1 MTGSNGSEPIWGWVP
16 SGPPETQASSR
27 DNAVSLN
34 NMFACNLCN
43 GEDYVL
49 TVHFVEWNTTHNLMK
64 EANRLYDAAGTFDCV
79 AKGDLVAVK
88 LHVGELGNP
97 YYVQPF
103 FVHDIV
109 RRIKDAGGKPFLTD
123 ANTYY
128 HAQRNNGYDHM
139 ITALTN
145 GFNMAPF
152 IVADGLRSENYRTVK
167 TKGILKEIEVAGVI
181 AEADAMVV
189 VSHDKGHELSGFGG
203 AIKNLGMGC
212 TSRAG
217 KLRQHRT
224 VGLEIDESKCIGC
237 GKCKQTCE
245 LSLPE
250 IIGKKARNVSPLCMR
265 CPMCSQACPTGA
277 IKLTRKKDLCKALA
291 SAAYGVLS
299 TFKKGKVSYVS
310 FAKDITQYCDCVT
323 GPGEVVMDDVGI
335 FAADSPVSVDAAFL
349 NMVDY
354 KVFNDAY
361 ETDCML
367 QVQEARAIGIEGEV
381 KPIIAKLS

>member
-1 MTGSNGSEPIWGWVP
+1 M
-16 SGPPETQASSR
+16 
-27 DNAVSLN
+27 
-34 NMFACNLCN
+34 
-43 GEDYVL
+43 
-49 TVHFVEWNTTHNLMK
+49 TVHFVPWDTTRDLMK

-79 AKGDLVAVK
+79 EKGDLVAVK

-109 RRIKDAGGKPFLTD
+109 RRVKEAGGKPFLTD
-123 ANTYY
+123 SNTYY

-167 TKGILKEIEVAGVI
+167 TKGILQEIEVSGVI
-181 AEADAMVV
+181 AEADAMIV

-212 TSRAG
+212 TPRAG

-224 VGLEIDESKCIGC
+224 VGLEIDTSKCIGC
-237 GKCKQTCE
+237 GKCKETCDMH
-245 LSLPE
+245 LPE
-250 IIGKKARNVSPLCMR
+250 IIEGKARNTSPLCMR
-265 CPMCSQACPTGA
+265 CPMCIEACPMDA
-277 IKLTRKKDLCKALA
+277 IKFVDKENLGRALA

-299 TFKKGKVSYVS
+299 TFKQGKVSYVS
-310 FAKDITQYCDCVT
+310 FAKDITQYCDCMP
-323 GPGEVVMDDVGI
+323 GPGEIMMKDVGI
-335 FAADSPVSVDAAFL
+335 FASDSPVSIDGAFL
-349 NMVDY
+349 KMVDY
-354 KVFNDAY
+354 KLFNDAY
-361 ETDCML
+361 NVDCML
-367 QVQEARAIGIEGEV
+367 QVQEAKTLDILGEV
-381 KPIIAKLS
+381 NPEITRIS

>member
-1 MTGSNGSEPIWGWVP
+1 M
-16 SGPPETQASSR
+16 
-27 DNAVSLN
+27 L
-34 NMFACNLCN
+34 FACNISN
-43 GEDYVL
+43 KEDYGV
-49 TVHFVEWNTTHNLMK
+49 TVYLVEWNTERNML
-64 EANRLYDAAGTFDCV
+64 EEVNRLYDAAGTFDCV
-79 AKGDLVAVK
+79 KKGDLVAVK

-103 FVHDIV
+103 FVHDMV
-109 RRIKDAGGKPFLTD
+109 RRIKEAGGKPFLTD
-123 ANTYY
+123 SNTYY
-128 HAQRNNGYDHM
+128 LAQRSNAYDHM
-139 ITALTN
+139 ITALMN

-152 IVADGLRSENYRTVK
+152 IVADGLRSENYRTTK
-167 TKGILKEIEVAGVI
+167 TKGILEEIEVAGVI
-181 AEADAMVV
+181 AEADAMIV
-189 VSHDKGHELSGFGG
+189 VSHNKGHELSGFGG

-237 GKCKQTCE
+237 GECKQTCE

-250 IIGKKARNVSPLCMR
+250 IIGEKAKNISPLCMR

-277 IKLTRKKDLCKALA
+277 IKLTHKENLCKALA

-299 TFKKGKVSYVS
+299 AFKKDKVTYVS
-310 FAKDITQYCDCVT
+310 FAKDITQYCDCLPN
-323 GPGEVVMDDVGI
+323 PGEVVMKDLGI

-349 NMVDY
+349 NMIDY
-354 KVFNDAY
+354 EVFNDTY

-367 QVQEARAIGIEGEV
+367 QVKEAKALGIEGEV
-381 KPIIAKLS
+381 KPKITRIS